1 MIFALG
7 ISGGFLFWASNMT
20 QQFGRK
26 VSLIIG
32 PDSGSAIDLS
42 ELRIVFSVKRGDTQ
56 TPNSLRARVYNVS
69 DNTAQ
74 SAESKEFTR
83 IVLQAGYEGSYG
95 IIFDGSIVQ
104 VRRGRENATDTYMD
118 ITAADGDM
126 AYNFAVVNMTLAAGS
141 LPDDHVKVCTAAMA
155 PFGLTTGYQSALGG
169 NPLPRGKVMFG
180 MARDYLETVART
192 TQTLWSIQDG
202 KLQIVPETS
211 YAPGEIPVINAKTGM
226 VGMPEQTANG
236 IKVRMLLNPSVKI
249 GRLIQLDNLS
259 IQRYEYGLSVPD
271 QITNQNSALQN
282 KINGDGF
289 YYVMTA
295 DIWGDTRGNDWYTEI
310 VCLSVD
316 ATAQD
321 LSLVNKANQSSS
333 GVVPPKLGVI
343 NPYG

>member
-1 MIFALG
+1 
-7 ISGGFLFWASNMT
+7 MT
-20 QQFGRK
+20 TQFGRK

-32 PDSGSAIDLS
+32 PDSGDALDLS
-42 ELRIVFSVKRGDTQ
+42 ALRIVFRVKRGDTQ
-56 TPNSLRARVYNVS
+56 TPNSLRATVYNVS
-69 DNTAQ
+69 ASTAQ

-104 VRRGRENATDTYMD
+104 VRRGRENATDTYLD

-126 AYNFAVVNMTLAAGS
+126 AYNFAVVNTTLAAGS
-141 LPDDHVKVCTAAMA
+141 TPADHVKVCTAAMTQL
-155 PFGLTTGYQSALGG
+155 GVTEGYMPDLGG

-202 KLQIVPETS
+202 RLQIVPETS
-211 YAPGEIPVINAKTGM
+211 YAPGEIPLINVQSGM

-249 GRLIQLDNLS
+249 GRLISLDNSS
-259 IQRYEYGLSVPD
+259 IQRYEYSLTFDNAVA
-271 QITNQNSALQN
+271 NQNNALQN

-295 DIWGDTRGNDWYTEI
+295 EIWGDTRGNEWYTEV
-310 VCLSVD
+310 VCLAVD
-316 ATAQD
+316 ATLIPGSGLA
-321 LSLVNKANQSSS
+321 LETAASGVS
-333 GVVPPKLGVI
+333 GVVPPKLGAI
-343 NPYG
+343 DPYG